1 MTETILITG
10 PTGNVGG
17 PIVERL
23 ITQGVAFRALVRR
36 AQGSPLAARPNV
48 TLVEGDLARPETL
61 DAAFAGVDR
70 LFLLLPLAENMVE
83 MNAAAVAAAKRA
95 GVKRI
100 VKLSG
105 MFPLSDPGDPRSD
118 STVELGRLHRETERH
133 VEASGAEWT
142 FLRPNSFYQNYLV
155 FSGATIRA
163 HNAFYLPYGD
173 AKISLIDARDVAAVA
188 VAALTTNEHVNAIY
202 ELTGPESPTNEE
214 VAAALSEAL
223 GRTISYVPVPE
234 DAARQEMLRAGLSE
248 WYVTVVLGLYAAQRN
263 GLAAHVTSD
272 AVRVLGRPPV
282 SFAHFAREFAS
293 AFQA

>member
-10 PTGNVGG
+10 PTGNIGG
-17 PIVERL
+17 PLVERL
-23 ITQGVAFRALVRR
+23 SAQGVAFRALVRR
-36 AQGSPLAARPNV
+36 AQGNPLAARANV

-61 DAAFAGVDR
+61 AAAFAGVDR
-70 LFLLLPLAENMVE
+70 LFLLLPLAENMLE

-105 MFPLSDPGDPRSD
+105 MFPMSDPNDPRSD
-118 STVELGRLHRETERH
+118 STIELGGLHRETERQI
-133 VEASGAEWT
+133 EASGAEWT

-188 VAALTTNEHVNAIY
+188 VAALTTDDHVNAIY
-202 ELTGPESPTNEE
+202 ELTGPESLTNAE
-214 VAAALSEAL
+214 VAAALSGAL
-223 GRTISYVPVPE
+223 NRTIAYVPVPE
-234 DAARQEMLRAGLSE
+234 DAARQEMLKAGLSE
-248 WYVTVVLGLYAAQRN
+248 WYVRVVLELYAAQRN
-263 GLAAHVTSD
+263 GLAAHVTPD
-272 AVRVLGRPPV
+272 AAQVLGRAPV
-282 SFAHFAREFAS
+282 SFAEFAREFAAS
-293 AFQA
+293 FQP